1 MGKGAA
7 SLLVA
12 GAQHGTWPQT
22 RSAPAKLRTWRMPER
37 AGQHEPDVAADT
49 PTASVAG
56 PEPRGA
62 MPRGPW
68 CPAAGGDAGLSLR
81 CDPTAWLPTGL
92 RTPFPPPIGLD
103 ARYRRICLELESG
116 VPSEVSAD
124 P

>member
-1 MGKGAA
+1 
-7 SLLVA
+7 
-12 GAQHGTWPQT
+12 
-22 RSAPAKLRTWRMPER
+22 MPER

-62 MPRGPW
+62 TPRRPW

-81 CDPTAWLPTGL
+81 SDPTAWLPTGL
-92 RTPFPPPIGLD
+92 RTPFPPPFRLD
-103 ARYRRICLELESG
+103 ARYRRICFELESG